1 MSIMSTVYFSWI
13 LEAFDRADKNADNGL
28 DFEEVMKLLKSLNA
42 DMDRT
47 YVKEMFNVSG
57 QWSTYTL

>member
-1 MSIMSTVYFSWI
+1 MSAVYFSWI

-57 QWSTYTL
+57 